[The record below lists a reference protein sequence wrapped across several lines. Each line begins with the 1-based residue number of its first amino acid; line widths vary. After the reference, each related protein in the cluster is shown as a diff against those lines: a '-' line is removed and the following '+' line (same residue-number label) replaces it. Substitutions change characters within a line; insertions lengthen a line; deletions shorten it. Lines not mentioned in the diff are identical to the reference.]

1 MKVVILAGG
10 FGTRLSEETVI
21 KPKPMVEIG
30 HKPILWHIMKYY
42 SHYGFNEFVIAL
54 GYKAEFVKDYFLNY
68 QKLDSDLFIDFSS
81 KEIKQKK
88 LNNEKWKIHLIDTG
102 INTLTGG
109 RINRLRSLIDKETFL
124 LTYGDGVSDV
134 NIKELIKFHKKQKDS
149 IVTLTAVH
157 PPARFGGI
165 KFSHNR
171 VKSFAEKSQVEEG
184 WINGGF
190 MVVEPEIFNYINKD
204 QNIFE
209 SDVLESVAKNN
220 ELTAYKHNGFWQCMD
235 ALRDKYLLESLW
247 KKNEAPWRV
256 WK

>member
-30 HKPILWHIMKYY
+30 NKPILWHIMKYY
-42 SHYGFNEFVIAL
+42 SHFGFNEFVIAL

-68 QKLDSDLFIDFSS
+68 QKLDSDLVIDFSS
-81 KEIKQKK
+81 KEITQK
-88 LNNEKWKIHLIDTG
+88 NMNSEKWKIHLIDTG

-109 RINRLRSLIDKETFL
+109 RVNRLKSLIDKESFL
-124 LTYGDGVSDV
+124 LTYGDGVS
-134 NIKELIKFHKKQKDS
+134 NINLEELIKFHKKQKGS
-149 IVTLTAVH
+149 IITLTAVH

-190 MVVEPEIFNYINKD
+190 MVVEPEIFSYID
-204 QNIFE
+204 GDLNIFE
-209 SDVLESVAKNN
+209 TDVLESVAKNKK
-220 ELTAYKHNGFWQCMD
+220 LTAYKHNGFWQCMD

-247 KKNEAPWRV
+247 EKNEAPWKV
-256 WK
+256 W

>member
-10 FGTRLSEETVI
+10 FGTRLSEETII

-42 SHYGFNEFVIAL
+42 SYFGFNEFVIAL
-54 GYKAEFVKDYFLNY
+54 GYKAEFIKDYFLNY

-88 LNNEKWKIHLIDTG
+88 TTNENWKIHLIDTG
-102 INTLTGG
+102 FNSFTGG
-109 RINRLRSLIDKETFL
+109 RINRLKSIIKKNTFL
-124 LTYGDGVSDV
+124 LTYGDGVSNV
-134 NIKELIKFHKKQKDS
+134 NLKSLIEFHKKQKDS
-149 IVTLTAVH
+149 LVTLSAVH

-190 MVVEPEIFNYINKD
+190 MVVEPGIFDYLTRD
-204 QNIFE
+204 Q
-209 SDVLESVAKNN
+209 DVLETDVLETLAKENK
-220 ELTAYKHNGFWQCMD
+220 LTAFKHNGFWQCMD
-235 ALRDKYLLESLW
+235 ALRDKFLLESLW
-247 KKNEAPWRV
+247 KENQAPWKV
-256 WK
+256 W

>member
-30 HKPILWHIMKYY
+30 NKPILWHIMKYY
-42 SHYGFNEFVIAL
+42 SYFGFNEFVIAL
-54 GYKAEFVKDYFLNY
+54 GYKSEFVKEYFLNY
-68 QKLDSDLFIDFSS
+68 QKLDGDLYLDFSS

-88 LNNEKWKIHLIDTG
+88 VSDEKWKIHLIDTG

-109 RINRLRSLIDKETFL
+109 RINRLKSLINKETFL
-124 LTYGDGVSDV
+124 LTYGDGVSNV
-134 NIKELIKFHKKQKDS
+134 NLKDLIKFHKKQKDT
-149 IVTLTAVH
+149 IVSLTAVH

-165 KFSHNR
+165 KFSRNR

-190 MVVEPEIFNYINKD
+190 MVVEPEIFKYIDRD

-209 SDVLESVAKNN
+209 TDVLEAVARNN
-220 ELTAYKHNGFWQCMD
+220 KLTAYKHNGFWQCMD

-256 WK
+256 W

>member
-30 HKPILWHIMKYY
+30 NKPILWHIMKYY

-81 KEIKQKK
+81 KEIKQNK

-109 RINRLRSLIDKETFL
+109 RVNRLRSLIDKETFL

-190 MVVEPEIFNYINKD
+190 MVVEPEIFNYLDKD

>member
-190 MVVEPEIFNYINKD
+190 MVVEPEIFNYINND

-235 ALRDKYLLESLW
+235 ALRDKYLLDSLW

>member
-81 KEIKQKK
+81 KEIKQNK

-190 MVVEPEIFNYINKD
+190 MVVEPEIFNYINND

-235 ALRDKYLLESLW
+235 ALRDKYLLDSLW